1 MQDLLAALAH
11 AAAATPIPE
20 QTVDPTLVTPGPI
33 GFVVIA
39 VLALAVIVLVWD
51 MMRRIRRGRVRA
63 DINEEL
69 DAEQQAAAATR
80 ATEVDDQ
87 DVDAGS
93 SHDQA
98 PGPDGTAP
106 KAPGGDGSGP
116 KPS

>member
-1 MQDLLAALAH
+1 MHDLPAALAH

-39 VLALAVIVLVWD
+39 VLALAVIVLIWD

-69 DAEQQAAAATR
+69 DAQEQAAAATR

-87 DVDAGS
+87 DVDAG
-93 SHDQA
+93 A
-98 PGPDGTAP
+98 GTARRRDAEQGP
-106 KAPGGDGSGP
+106 APDADGSGP
-116 KPS
+116 KSA

>member
-1 MQDLLAALAH
+1 MHDLPAVLAH
-11 AAAATPIPE
+11 ADAATPIPE

-39 VLALAVIVLVWD
+39 VLALAVIVLIWD

-69 DAEQQAAAATR
+69 DAQEQAAAATR

-87 DVDAGS
+87 DVDAG
-93 SHDQA
+93 
-98 PGPDGTAP
+98 GGTDRL
-106 KAPGGDGSGP
+106 PGGGTGPTPDAEGSGS
-116 KPS
+116 KPA

>member
-1 MQDLLAALAH
+1 MHDLLAAS
-11 AAAATPIPE
+11 AAGATPNPA

-39 VLALAVIVLVWD
+39 VLALAVIVLIWD

-63 DINEEL
+63 DIDEEL
-69 DAEQQAAAATR
+69 AAEEQAAAATR

-93 SHDQA
+93 SVE
-98 PGPDGTAP
+98 PVTGPQTAP
-106 KAPGGDGSGP
+106 PETPGDAGHRGKTP
-116 KPS
+116 

>member
-1 MQDLLAALAH
+1 MHDLLAVLAH
-11 AAAATPIPE
+11 AVPATPIPE
-20 QTVDPTLVTPGPI
+20 QTVDPTLVTPGPV

-39 VLALAVIVLVWD
+39 FLALAVIVLIWD

-87 DVDAGS
+87 DIDAGS
-93 SHDQA
+93 THDRV
-98 PGPDGTAP
+98 PGADGTAP
-106 KAPGGDGSGP
+106 KAPGGDESDP
-116 KPS
+116 RAS